1 MQRFLCWNTK
11 IFSEN
16 NGITVCQ
23 HKPEKK
29 NLALVCADIWEGVHN
44 GYATVIKVGDTYRLY
59 YRAAGQSGFIFGT
72 GNPEKRTV
80 CIAESTDGGITFKK
94 KNIGKFEYNGST
106 DNNITFWRDNGN
118 NLDTFTVFYDENPDC
133 PENEKFKA
141 LARDSGRDI
150 LDLYISAD
158 GYDFSYAQRIMLPG
172 IFDSYN
178 TVFWNEDTKQYNLYF
193 RGYHHADGTSAK
205 CYAEVDATNDIR
217 DVRLGVS
224 TDFRNWEFIDFIKFE
239 EGQEYVQLYTNQI
252 TRYYRE
258 KNTLI
263 GFPVRYVDRV
273 ADNENLKHMPLYEN
287 RKEIIEKYGRGGTAF
302 TDCAIM
308 TSTDGLTFDL
318 RSKAFMTPGM
328 ESTNTWWYGNCYT
341 AYGLYETV
349 ADDGETRE
357 ISFLMGEN
365 YRVKNVNFRRYT
377 VRLDG
382 FFSWYG
388 DNDAYA
394 VTKPFTLENG
404 NMFVNFETSVAGGL
418 TVELLDENG
427 KEIEGYKSY
436 TMFGNTT
443 NRPVEFKKPL
453 SELKGKKVKIKFK
466 LNDAHLY
473 SFEFE

>member
-1 MQRFLCWNTK
+1 MQRFLCWDEKN
-11 IFSEN
+11 FSES
-16 NGITVCQ
+16 NGVTVCQ

-29 NLALVCADIWEGVHN
+29 DLALVCDDIWEGVHN
-44 GYATVIKVGDTYRLY
+44 GYATVLKVGDTHRLY
-59 YRAAGQSGFIFGT
+59 YRVGGQSGFLSPT
-72 GNPEKRTV
+72 GLPEKGAICV
-80 CIAESTDGGITFKK
+80 AESFDGGKTFKK
-94 KNIGKFEYNGST
+94 KYIGKFEYNGST

-133 PENEKFKA
+133 PENEKFKG

-178 TVFWNEDTKQYNLYF
+178 TVFWNEDTKQYNMYF

-217 DVRLGVS
+217 DVRLGIS

-239 EGQEYVQLYTNQI
+239 EGQPYLQLYTNQI

-273 ADNENLKHMPLYEN
+273 ADKENLKHMPLAEK
-287 RKEIIEKYGRGGTAF
+287 REEIVAKYGRGGTAF

-308 TSTDGLTFDL
+308 TSSDGLTFNL
-318 RSKAFMTPGM
+318 RSKAFITAGI
-328 ESTNTWWYGNCYT
+328 ETSTNWWYGNCYT

-349 ADDGETRE
+349 ADDGETKE

-365 YRVKNVNFRRYT
+365 YRVKNVDFRRYT

-388 DNDAYA
+388 DNGAYA
-394 VTKPFTLENG
+394 VTKPFVLENE
-404 NMFVNFETSVAGGL
+404 NMFVNFETSVTGGL
-418 TVELLDENG
+418 VVEILDENG

-436 TMFGNTT
+436 NIFGNTT
-443 NRPVEFKKPL
+443 NRPVEFEK
-453 SELKGKKVKIKFK
+453 SLKDLIGKNIKLKFTM
-466 LNDAHLY
+466 NDCNLY
-473 SFEFE
+473 SFTFE